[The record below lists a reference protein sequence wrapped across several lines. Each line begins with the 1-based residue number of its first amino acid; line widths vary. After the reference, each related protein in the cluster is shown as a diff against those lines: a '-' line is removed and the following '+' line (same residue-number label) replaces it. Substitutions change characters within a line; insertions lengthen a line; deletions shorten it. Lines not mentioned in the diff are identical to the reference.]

1 MDEGKILLLLL
12 SIYFTVGAI
21 MTFKINKRKDKNA
34 SSQSWLKYLVYL
46 GIIFTLFFIIYYLES
61 YFKIACLWIMLI
73 GFFELFR
80 LEIKSPVHNKL
91 FFPVVFV
98 IFSVLTWQFY
108 SFSLLEK
115 PILLITFFTVSAFDA
130 FSQMMGQL
138 LGKSKIIPSISPNKT
153 VGGFIGGLI
162 LATLTALLVGNL
174 LKFDFEISILWGL
187 CIALSSFIGDL
198 AASIVKRK
206 YQVKDFSQLI
216 PGHGGYLDR
225 FDSLIF
231 AGAAVSLLNR
241 FF

>member
-1 MDEGKILLLLL
+1 MDEGKILLLIL
-12 SIYFTVGAI
+12 SIYFTIGAI

-46 GIIFTLFFIIYYLES
+46 GIIFTLFIIIYYLEA
-61 YFKIACLWIMLI
+61 YFKLACLGIVLL

-80 LEIKSPVHNKL
+80 LEIKSQAHNIL
-91 FFPVVFV
+91 FFLVVLI
-98 IFSVLTWQFY
+98 IFSLLAWQFY
-108 SFSLLEK
+108 SFSLLGK
-115 PILLITFFTVSAFDA
+115 PLLLITFFTVSAFDA

-138 LGKSKIIPSISPNKT
+138 LGKRKITPRISPNKT

-162 LATLTALLVGNL
+162 LATLTALMVGNL
-174 LKFDFEISILWGL
+174 LKFEFDISILWGL
-187 CIALSSFIGDL
+187 CIALSSFVGDL
-198 AASIVKRK
+198 AASVVKRK